1 MTRKYTEERPTL
13 VCDTECYRNYWSIA
27 FLDTESERFKIFE
40 LYDGQELNRP
50 AIAKLLR
57 QWRIVTFNGNNY
69 DRHMIALA
77 MSGAT
82 NSQLKNASDDLIV
95 GGLRS
100 WEFSDKYGVSLPD
113 FFDHIDL
120 AEVSPGAAQRPSL
133 KLYGGKMHSRRMQ
146 DLPFDPDKLVSPA
159 DRVVMRE
166 YVLNDLDITR
176 DMYHELKPQL
186 AIRAYVSEKHGMD
199 LRSKSDAQM
208 AEAIIKQEVERRLGK
223 RIYKEDIKPGAFKF
237 EAPEWVSFETPYL
250 RGVFERVMR
259 ADFIVRRDG
268 YVVLPEAMT
277 APITI
282 DGATYQMGIGG
293 LHSQESRQTFYA
305 DDKYEI
311 QDNDVRGYYP
321 NLMIGSGRFPKN
333 MGYHFQEI
341 FKGIVAD
348 REVAKARIKECEK
361 AGDMKGAKA
370 AKDEAETGKIMS
382 NGTFGKAGS
391 PYSPLYSPRMMI
403 QTTVSGQLAILMA
416 IERTAL
422 AGFRVISANTDGF
435 VTVLPRAERDQFRAI
450 LWDWECDTGLFTEET
465 NYRSIHSRD
474 VNNYIAIT
482 TDGKVKTKGI
492 FAASGRGL
500 PAAAGLKKNPDVDV
514 CSQAVVAYLTKGTP
528 IETTINT
535 CADVRQFIRIRREKD
550 GANFHARDGEERFLG
565 KAVRWYY
572 SVDGGDIRSA
582 DSGKLVG
589 GSTGAMPLMELPEGY
604 DLPDALDTEWY
615 VREAYARLHEVGV
628 DCPDPSLFGRSGFVF
643 ATRPDQKTVHKVDMT
658 IGVAICG
665 ATRADRRDVWRE
677 FGKRLPEGVRYCS
690 KCRKAEEL

>member
-100 WEFSDKYGVSLPD
+100 REFADKYGVSLPD

-250 RGVFERVMR
+250 QGCSV
-259 ADFIVRRDG
+259 DSSI
-268 YVVLPEAMT
+268 
-277 APITI
+277 
-282 DGATYQMGIGG
+282 
-293 LHSQESRQTFYA
+293 
-305 DDKYEI
+305 
-311 QDNDVRGYYP
+311 
-321 NLMIGSGRFPKN
+321 
-333 MGYHFQEI
+333 
-341 FKGIVAD
+341 
-348 REVAKARIKECEK
+348 
-361 AGDMKGAKA
+361 
-370 AKDEAETGKIMS
+370 
-382 NGTFGKAGS
+382 
-391 PYSPLYSPRMMI
+391 
-403 QTTVSGQLAILMA
+403 
-416 IERTAL
+416 
-422 AGFRVISANTDGF
+422 FRVLRF
-435 VTVLPRAERDQFRAI
+435 
-450 LWDWECDTGLFTEET
+450 CLF
-465 NYRSIHSRD
+465 SD
-474 VNNYIAIT
+474 
-482 TDGKVKTKGI
+482 
-492 FAASGRGL
+492 F
-500 PAAAGLKKNPDVDV
+500 
-514 CSQAVVAYLTKGTP
+514 
-528 IETTINT
+528 
-535 CADVRQFIRIRREKD
+535 
-550 GANFHARDGEERFLG
+550 
-565 KAVRWYY
+565 
-572 SVDGGDIRSA
+572 
-582 DSGKLVG
+582 
-589 GSTGAMPLMELPEGY
+589 
-604 DLPDALDTEWY
+604 
-615 VREAYARLHEVGV
+615 
-628 DCPDPSLFGRSGFVF
+628 
-643 ATRPDQKTVHKVDMT
+643 
-658 IGVAICG
+658 
-665 ATRADRRDVWRE
+665 
-677 FGKRLPEGVRYCS
+677 
-690 KCRKAEEL
+690 